1 MTVDRAEARERVLA
15 AAIDVVAGTGL
26 RGLRM
31 EEVAKAAG
39 VSRAT
44 LYRYFPGGK
53 DQLVNE
59 AITWEVGRFFRELAV
74 EVADAPDLRSRLE
87 RGLMFANRSMAGHA
101 ALATVLEADR
111 EQFLPRLHETSPLVV
126 AVVRDYLAP
135 AVAAERLRPG
145 LDVDEAAEYLARM
158 VLSFIPSPGRWDLD
172 DPDEVARLV
181 DQQFL
186 AGIVEPGSRGVA
198 PG

>member
-1 MTVDRAEARERVLA
+1 MTVERGDVRDRILA
-15 AAIDVVAGTGL
+15 ATIEVVAVTGL
-26 RGLRM
+26 GGLRM
-31 EEVAKAAG
+31 EHVAKAAG
-39 VSRAT
+39 VGRAT

-87 RGLMFANRSMAGHA
+87 RGLMFAYRSMAGHA

-111 EQFLPRLHETSPLVV
+111 EQFLPRLHDTSPLVV

-135 AVAAERLRPG
+135 AVASEQLRPG
-145 LDVDEAAEYLARM
+145 VDVDEAAEYLARM
-158 VLSFIPSPGRWDLD
+158 VLSFIPSPGRWDLS

-181 DQQFL
+181 DRQFL
-186 AGIVEPGSRGVA
+186 AGILA
-198 PG
+198 PAP

>member
-1 MTVDRAEARERVLA
+1 MTSDRGDVRDRILA
-15 AAIDVVAGTGL
+15 ATIEVVAVTGL
-26 RGLRM
+26 GGLRM
-31 EEVAKAAG
+31 ENVARSAG
-39 VSRAT
+39 VGRAT
-44 LYRYFPGGK
+44 LYRYFPGGR

-87 RGLMFANRSMAGHA
+87 RGLMFAHRSMAGHR

-111 EQFLPRLHETSPLVV
+111 EQFLPRLHETSSLVV

-135 AVAAERLRPG
+135 AVAAEQLRPG
-145 LDVDEAAEYLARM
+145 VDVDEAAEYLARM
-158 VLSFIPSPGRWDLD
+158 VLSFIPSPGRWDLT

-181 DQQFL
+181 DREFL
-186 AGIVEPGSRGVA
+186 AGILA
-198 PG
+198 PAP

>member
-1 MTVDRAEARERVLA
+1 MTSDRGDVRDRILA
-15 AAIDVVAGTGL
+15 ATIEVVAVTGL
-26 RGLRM
+26 GGLRM
-31 EEVAKAAG
+31 ENVARSAG
-39 VSRAT
+39 VGRAT
-44 LYRYFPGGK
+44 LYRYFPGGR

-87 RGLMFANRSMAGHA
+87 RGLMFAHRSMAGHR

-135 AVAAERLRPG
+135 AVASEQLRPG
-145 LDVDEAAEYLARM
+145 VDVDEAAEYLARM
-158 VLSFIPSPGRWDLD
+158 VLSFIPSPGRWDLT

-181 DQQFL
+181 DRQFL
-186 AGIVEPGSRGVA
+186 AGILAA

>member
-1 MTVDRAEARERVLA
+1 MTSDRGDVRDRILA
-15 AAIDVVAGTGL
+15 ATIEVVAVTGL
-26 RGLRM
+26 GGLRM
-31 EEVAKAAG
+31 ENVARSAG
-39 VSRAT
+39 VGRAT
-44 LYRYFPGGK
+44 LYRYFPGGR

-87 RGLMFANRSMAGHA
+87 RGLMFAHRSMAGHR

-135 AVAAERLRPG
+135 AVASEQLRPG
-145 LDVDEAAEYLARM
+145 VDVDEAAEYLARM
-158 VLSFIPSPGRWDLD
+158 VLSFIPSPGRWDLT

-181 DQQFL
+181 DRQFL
-186 AGIVEPGSRGVA
+186 AGIVDPT
-198 PG
+198 P